1 LDLELRAALPARP
14 AARDLLVITSGDPSI
29 ALARLDNFR
38 LGVVELSPKHLELA
52 AIRTGDFDPGFLA
65 VDENPFRI
73 RAAAHAND
81 VALAS
86 LAIKDA
92 WVFHALDIARA

>member
-1 LDLELRAALPARP
+1 MFAAAGLAVRVTSADLSLAIARFD
-14 AARDLLVITSGDPSI
+14 DLC
-29 ALARLDNFR
+29 
-38 LGVVELSPKHLELA
+38 LGLIELSPKHLELA

-86 LAIKDA
+86 LGIKDA